1 MTYTV
6 VYLAGYDNAII
17 ANICRAKP
25 GASIL
30 NQRILIYEKKRMK
43 FMLREKNLTNFWQL
57 KLNIYIYIYIYI
69 YIHTYNK
76 IE

>member
-6 VYLAGYDNAII
+6 VYLTGYYNAII
-17 ANICRAKP
+17 ANIWRAKP
-25 GASIL
+25 GGSIL
-30 NQRILIYEKKRMK
+30 TQRILVYEKKRMK

-69 YIHTYNK
+69 YI
-76 IE
+76 